1 MITAAFLSA
10 NCFMQVPEAKGH
22 INIELDKVL
31 AFFSFLFMFYIP
43 PPPFL
48 TLQQHPQVSWLQAEA
63 STYFKKLQL
72 PYDRSAKRFSFNI
85 NQQTCKAETCRRVSL
100 PQKCLH
106 PGINLKFRF
115 AAKLCLSL
123 TIKYLNLS
131 IFSPLYFCPLISVPP
146 ITLSKQNT
154 RIFPLLDATACC
166 YTNFQRE
173 SERQE
178 RVE

>member
-1 MITAAFLSA
+1 MITEALLSA

-31 AFFSFLFMFYIP
+31 GFFFSFFLCFIFSP
-43 PPPFL
+43 L
-48 TLQQHPQVSWLQAEA
+48 TLQQHPQVSWLRAEA

-85 NQQTCKAETCRRVSL
+85 NQQTCGAETCRRVSL

-106 PGINLKFRF
+106 PGINLKFKF

-123 TIKYLNLS
+123 TIKYLNL
-131 IFSPLYFCPLISVPP
+131 LI
-146 ITLSKQNT
+146 LSFLPSYICTHCNISKKKKNPT
-154 RIFPLLDATACC
+154 TPTFK
-166 YTNFQRE
+166 
-173 SERQE
+173 
-178 RVE
+178 